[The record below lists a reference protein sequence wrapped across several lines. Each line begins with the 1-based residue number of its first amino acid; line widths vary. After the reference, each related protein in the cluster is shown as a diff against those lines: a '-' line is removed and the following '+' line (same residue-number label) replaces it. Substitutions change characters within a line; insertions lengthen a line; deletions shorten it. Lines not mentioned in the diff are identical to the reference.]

1 MKSSEL
7 YDIATKYKTP
17 SFVFDAEAVQTR
29 VHEIKTIIG
38 DDINLCFS
46 VKANPFFIPV
56 LNDDLYHFEVCSPG
70 ELVICEQ
77 DKIPGK
83 KIIYSGVNKGEK
95 DIREAMEYGV
105 ETFTAESIRQV
116 EMIHKEAERKNKT
129 VPLLLRL
136 NSGNQF
142 GMSEED
148 LLRTIENR
156 EQYKNVKIMGIHFFA
171 GTQRRK
177 LEEKKKELHNLVE
190 LIIYIE
196 KTYRYQIR
204 NLQYGPG
211 LPVPLF
217 EGDDFSD
224 TLKPLKEIV
233 PFLKEGREKVKVTIE
248 MGRFI
253 AAECGCY
260 LTKVAD
266 QKVNQGSNYCI
277 LDGGMNHVNYYGQ
290 IMGMKVP
297 IIENLSLKYREHR
310 EKSEKSK
317 TWCLC
322 GSLCTSADILVR
334 QIELKDLNLG
344 DIMAFYNIGA
354 YSVTE
359 GIYLFL
365 SRTMPR
371 VILREK
377 EGKTKLLRDFFETST
392 INRQSEKE
400 TVKNGTND

>member
-1 MKSSEL
+1 M
-7 YDIATKYKTP
+7 
-17 SFVFDAEAVQTR
+17 
-29 VHEIKTIIG
+29 
-38 DDINLCFS
+38 
-46 VKANPFFIPV
+46 
-56 LNDDLYHFEVCSPG
+56 
-70 ELVICEQ
+70 VICEQ

-95 DIREAMEYGV
+95 DIREATEYGV

-116 EMIHKEAERKNKT
+116 EMIHKGAERKNKT
-129 VPLLLRL
+129 
-136 NSGNQF
+136 
-142 GMSEED
+142 
-148 LLRTIENR
+148 
-156 EQYKNVKIMGIHFFA
+156 
-171 GTQRRK
+171 
-177 LEEKKKELHNLVE
+177 
-190 LIIYIE
+190 
-196 KTYRYQIR
+196 
-204 NLQYGPG
+204 
-211 LPVPLF
+211 VPLF

-233 PFLKEGREKVKVTIE
+233 PFLKEAREKVKVTIE

-253 AAECGCY
+253 TAECSSY
-260 LTKVAD
+260 LTKVVD
-266 QKVNQGSNYCI
+266 QKANQGSNYCI

-290 IMGMKVP
+290 IMRMKVP

-310 EKSEKSK
+310 EKSEKSE

-334 QIELKDLNLG
+334 QTEIKDLKLG

-400 TVKNGTND
+400 IVKNGTND